1 MKLNF
6 CISRK
11 EIESKNMLLQSLRH
25 AIQYLFH
32 NRSNGVYLTMQHRI
46 DWANSQKI
54 LLTAGGLYF
63 NTVVDTI
70 LLQVCKVSSV

>member
-54 LLTAGGLYF
+54 LLTRRRLFY
-63 NTVVDTI
+63 TVVDTI